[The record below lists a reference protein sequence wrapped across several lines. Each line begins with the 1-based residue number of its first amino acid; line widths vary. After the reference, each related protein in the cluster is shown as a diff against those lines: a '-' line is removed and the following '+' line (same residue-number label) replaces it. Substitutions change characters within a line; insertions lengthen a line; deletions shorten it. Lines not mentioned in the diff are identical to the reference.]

1 MKVID
6 VNKLTY
12 KQDDKKILKNISF
25 SVNKGEF
32 ISLLGSNGSGKS
44 TLAKILAEVT
54 EEIVEGFKTK
64 SRPGIVLE
72 NPDNQIIGTIV
83 EDDIMFGLQNIG
95 ISKEEMYERL
105 NLTLKKFKIKHLAKK
120 SVLELSGGEKQKLAF
135 ASLWALDYETFILD
149 EITSMLDP
157 ESKQEINSLIREL
170 VKEGKTVIQIT
181 HFINETEDSDRII
194 ILKDGEISAEG
205 KPSQILKD
213 KKLLKEN
220 YLI

>member
-1 MKVID
+1 MKVIE
-6 VNKLTY
+6 VKKLNY
-12 KQDDKKILKNISF
+12 KQGEEEILKDISF

-32 ISLLGSNGSGKS
+32 VSLLGSNGSGKS
-44 TLAKILAEVT
+44 TIARILAKVT
-54 EEIVEGFKTK
+54 EDEVEGFTTV

-95 ISKEEMYERL
+95 ITKEEMYKRL
-105 NLTLKKFKIKHLAKK
+105 DETLKKFGIEHLKQK

-135 ASLWALDYETFILD
+135 ASLWALDYEIFILD
-149 EITSMLDP
+149 EVTSMLDP
-157 ESKQEINSLIREL
+157 DSKDEVNELIREL
-170 VKEGKTVIQIT
+170 IKEGKTVIQIT
-181 HFINETEDSDRII
+181 HFINETEDSDKII
-194 ILKDGEISAEG
+194 ILNEGQIVAEG

-213 KKLLKEN
+213 KKLLEDN

>member
-213 KKLLKEN
+213 KKILEEN